1 MPRADVCAYVTPRGL
16 RGRLNSYKYRLWT
29 VFMAETAVASL
40 RCVLL
45 GVLGSCIL
53 YPALTVT
60 LAMNDWLILLATM
73 VTGALLGDAGFQV
86 GAVAVSG
93 HAPNTSDLADCCRR
107 LCTWAYPS

>member
-1 MPRADVCAYVTPRGL
+1 
-16 RGRLNSYKYRLWT
+16 
-29 VFMAETAVASL
+29 MAETAVASL

-93 HAPNTSDLADCCRR
+93 QAPNTSDLADCCRR